1 MADSEREK
9 SKTAS
14 DKYIPPPMDPYA
26 TYQTPYERR
35 ENDPPNPF
43 IEFRRFADKQIASM
57 FEGLGSLGFPQMS
70 NLADE
75 HQKVREQLL
84 KEMQIDVQT
93 FHNWRRDLEE
103 DIKRKTGHDIP
114 DMSREAQNSRRE
126 KCVEDP
132 TTTPSMVHDKPD
144 QHQVL
149 QTESAGYTP
158 TMSRLPPDG
167 WVEATTSDG
176 KKYLIEQ
183 ATGFA
188 TNKMPDAA
196 FATSVMPPGW
206 ETKTASNGHPYYIN
220 HNTRATTWDDPR
232 SVQHQPRA
240 SELTPEERA
249 EKWKR
254 GFRNCPELK
263 KHIEEPELDIYD
275 RLDDQQQKDL
285 AQLSRQIKERG
296 ERWKRGF
303 QNCPELKNL
312 DDGTEL
318 AMYEQLNVHP
328 QMESVS
334 STRACPWVENS
345 SRWNWRWPVLGHDG
359 MRRAKQVQL
368 RHATND
374 QRSLNLGE
382 DDLPVRVSDSQ
393 NRQQGGA
400 AQDAGKASLLG
411 DYEHQL
417 MGIEQQRRKD
427 ISMAIERWEQD
438 GNDAE
443 DLIAAVRRWERDALD
458 TLSRRHEHENLEQTS
473 HALQKSDSQQWL
485 SSFNS
490 TAAWSNDDENKPSI
504 VSTMTRTSSRT
515 LPDGSVETRRVL
527 KKKFADGR
535 EESEESTDISQAAKA
550 IQRQDEKPGWFWN

>member
-1 MADSEREK
+1 
-9 SKTAS
+9 
-14 DKYIPPPMDPYA
+14 MDPYA

-75 HQKVREQLL
+75 NQKVREQLL
-84 KEMQIDVQT
+84 REMQIDMQA
-93 FHNWRRDLEE
+93 FHDWRKDLEE

-114 DMSREAQNSRRE
+114 DMSREAQNALRE
-126 KCVEDP
+126 KCVEAP
-132 TTTPSMVHDKPD
+132 TTTPSTVHDKRD
-144 QHQVL
+144 QHKMP
-149 QTESAGYTP
+149 QTESADSTP

-167 WVEATTSDG
+167 WIEATTSDG

-188 TNKMPDAA
+188 TNKMPNAA
-196 FATSVMPPGW
+196 LATSVMPPGW
-206 ETKTASNGHPYYIN
+206 ETKNASNGHPYYIN

-232 SVQHQPRA
+232 RVQHQPRT
-240 SELTPEERA
+240 SELTAEERA

-275 RLDDQQQKDL
+275 RLEDQQQKDL

-318 AMYEQLNVHP
+318 AMYEMLNEHP
-328 QMESVS
+328 RMEPVS
-334 STRACPWVENS
+334 STRACPWVENN
-345 SRWNWRWPVLGHDG
+345 SRWNWRWPVFGHDG

-368 RHATND
+368 RQATND
-374 QRSLNLGE
+374 QGLL
-382 DDLPVRVSDSQ
+382 DLDEHDVPVRVSDSQ
-393 NRQQGGA
+393 NRQQGGS
-400 AQDAGKASLLG
+400 AQDDGNASLS
-411 DYEHQL
+411 DFENQL
-417 MGIEQQRRKD
+417 MVMEQQRRKD
-427 ISMAIERWEQD
+427 ISTAIERWEK
-438 GNDAE
+438 
-443 DLIAAVRRWERDALD
+443 DALD
-458 TLSRRHEHENLEQTS
+458 TVYGRHEHENLEQTG
-473 HALQKSDSQQWL
+473 HEPQKSDTQQWS

-490 TAAWSNDDENKPSI
+490 TAAWSNDDENKSSI